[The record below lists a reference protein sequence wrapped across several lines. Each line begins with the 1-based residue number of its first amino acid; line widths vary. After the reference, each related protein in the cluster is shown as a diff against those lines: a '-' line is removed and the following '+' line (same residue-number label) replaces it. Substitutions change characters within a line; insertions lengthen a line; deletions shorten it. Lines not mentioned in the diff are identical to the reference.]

1 MLYGE
6 GLLESVEVLVCVRVE
21 GVVEGLC
28 IRELLV
34 GNGVVLFAHFF
45 GVFVG
50 CSDEVPVVSDS
61 VEVVGEDGFVLLSYW
76 CFSFC
81 WLGY

>member
-6 GLLESVEVLVCVRVE
+6 GLLESVEVLVSVRVE

-28 IRELLV
+28 VGEFLV
-34 GNGVVLFAHFF
+34 GERVVLFTHFF
-45 GVFVG
+45 GVFVS
-50 CSDEVPVVSDS
+50 CSDEVPVISDA

>member
-6 GLLESVEVLVCVRVE
+6 GLLEPVEVLVSVRVE

-45 GVFVG
+45 CVFVG
-50 CSDEVPVVSDS
+50 CSDEVSVVSDA
-61 VEVVGEDGFVLLSYW
+61 VEVVGEE
-76 CFSFC
+76 C
-81 WLGY
+81 WVMSIFPSIG